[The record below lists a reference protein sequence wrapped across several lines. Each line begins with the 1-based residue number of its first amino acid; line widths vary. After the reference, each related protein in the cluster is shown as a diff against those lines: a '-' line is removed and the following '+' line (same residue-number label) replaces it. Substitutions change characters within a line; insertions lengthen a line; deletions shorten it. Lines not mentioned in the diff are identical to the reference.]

1 MEKTF
6 LTRQY
11 LETLSSA
18 DLMALAEDY
27 DIDIPAELNRRFI
40 IGELLE
46 VAEELASPKDADM
59 IISSEKVV
67 ANSNNLPESYNET
80 YLNVVLRNPAWIFV
94 FWDISAEDLA
104 MLKRENVLNCQL
116 HVSFFET
123 EEEAKSND
131 FFDVQIS
138 LEDREQYVLIPSEKK
153 WLKVDLAYSLDGRH
167 VDVLASSKKIELAH
181 GCKALFENTPGK
193 TLNFSP
199 VMKLSGIEELLR
211 IHYARH
217 RQSFEK

>member
-138 LEDREQYVLIPSEKK
+138 LEDR
-153 WLKVDLAYSLDGRH
+153 

-193 TLNFSP
+193 TLDFSP